1 VFSTMPQAF
10 LDIDI
15 GDADRHAEETM
26 QWERACQ

>member
-1 VFSTMPQAF
+1 MPQAF

-15 GDADRHAEETM
+15 GDAERHAEETA